1 MNLEGERVLKTWHI
15 SDGNGK
21 KMMVESNEEP
31 ICDRKVMEHKVMS
44 MKAWIHGKWEDHK
57 GLEQTRS

>member
-1 MNLEGERVLKTWHI
+1 VNLEGERVLKTWHI

-44 MKAWIHGKWEDHK
+44 MKA
-57 GLEQTRS
+57 